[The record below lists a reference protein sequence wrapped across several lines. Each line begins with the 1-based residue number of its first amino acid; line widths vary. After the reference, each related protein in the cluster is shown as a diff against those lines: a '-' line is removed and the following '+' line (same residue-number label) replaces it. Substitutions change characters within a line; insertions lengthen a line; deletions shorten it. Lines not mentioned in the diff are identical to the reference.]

1 MTFGGVVI
9 DYVVRLDKSGK
20 SFGKIVLEDKTGTY
34 ELMLFGHN
42 YVDYGKYGIKG
53 EFLMVNGA
61 FQRSKFNQSKVNFNI
76 TSIDLMQDVKGRM
89 IHNIEIDINPDDIS
103 VTKSKVLASFLTGA
117 EENASELIFNVID
130 GSSGKIVRLVSDKRI
145 PVTKEL
151 IDYLDENN
159 WNYRIEGREK
169 PNSKRSDVDAENV
182 EDEMAQLVV
191 DD

>member
-1 MTFGGVVI
+1 
-9 DYVVRLDKSGK
+9 
-20 SFGKIVLEDKTGTY
+20 
-34 ELMLFGHN
+34 
-42 YVDYGKYGIKG
+42 
-53 EFLMVNGA
+53 
-61 FQRSKFNQSKVNFNI
+61 
-76 TSIDLMQDVKGRM
+76 DL
-89 IHNIEIDINPDDIS
+89 
-103 VTKSKVLASFLTGA
+103 VTKSKMLASFLTGA

-169 PNSKRSDVDAENV
+169 PSSKRSDVDSENV

>member
-1 MTFGGVVI
+1 MA
-9 DYVVRLDKSGK
+9 R
-20 SFGKIVLEDKTGTY
+20 
-34 ELMLFGHN
+34 
-42 YVDYGKYGIKG
+42 
-53 EFLMVNGA
+53 
-61 FQRSKFNQSKVNFNI
+61 
-76 TSIDLMQDVKGRM
+76 
-89 IHNIEIDINPDDIS
+89 
-103 VTKSKVLASFLTGA
+103 
-117 EENASELIFNVID
+117 
-130 GSSGKIVRLVSDKRI
+130 KIVRLVSDKRI